1 MYAVKLLTFTVSVF
15 VPVLYRARM
24 LLFSIGDIKN
34 LWLLL
39 VLSFFAEL
47 RLPPRRHRIQR
58 ELAIR

>member
-1 MYAVKLLTFTVSVF
+1 
-15 VPVLYRARM
+15 M

-47 RLPPRRHRIQR
+47 RLPVPVLSFLRGDAGI
-58 ELAIR
+58 